1 MPDKKLNGRFPRWC
15 FFCWGLFLLFT
26 SCLKRDGGCPYALEN
41 IVAPPV
47 EQEQV
52 QNYLSAMAI
61 TAKQHPTRL
70 YYQILDPGTGMN
82 PSLCSNVTVT
92 YKGYLANGNLLY
104 NEINQVIKPGT
115 LIEGFKIGLL
125 LIGKGGQI
133 RLYIP
138 PSLGYGAQEQR
149 DPDTGAVFVPAN
161 SLLVFDVVVVDI
173 Q

>member
-1 MPDKKLNGRFPRWC
+1 MNGSTHTGWFHRWG
-15 FFCWGLFLLFT
+15 FCCGLFLLVT
-26 SCLKRDGGCPYALEN
+26 ACLKRDGGCPYTLEN
-41 IVAPPV
+41 IVAPPS

-52 QNYLSAMAI
+52 QNYLSALAL
-61 TAKQHPTRL
+61 TAQEHPTHL
-70 YYQILDPGTGMN
+70 YYQILDPGAGMN
-82 PSLCSNVTVT
+82 PVLCSNVTVT

-125 LIGKGGQI
+125 LLRKGGHI

-138 PSLGYGAQEQR
+138 PSLGYGAQDQR

-161 SLLVFDVVVVDI
+161 
-173 Q
+173 